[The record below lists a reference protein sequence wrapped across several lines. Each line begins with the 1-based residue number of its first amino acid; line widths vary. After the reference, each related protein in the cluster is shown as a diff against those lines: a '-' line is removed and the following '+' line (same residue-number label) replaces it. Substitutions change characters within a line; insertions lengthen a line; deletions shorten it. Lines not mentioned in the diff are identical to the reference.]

1 MTGTCRAAV
10 FLGDGTFEVRD
21 FPIPPPPPG
30 GAVLAVEAVGL
41 CGSDVAQFHGVELVP
56 GGSAFPVVPG
66 HETVGRVVKLAAD
79 ADLGVSEG
87 QRVVVDE
94 ILSVDPFR
102 LYGYSDMTG
111 DGQVGL
117 WGGYGEYMEIFAGT
131 RLLAVSDDRPAEE
144 FTLFEPLANAVN
156 WVSVAGVHEG
166 DVVVIEGPGHQ
177 GLAVLEAVLAR
188 RPAEVVVTGT
198 SDDGVR
204 LDAARAIGAR
214 HVVAVDRDDVKAVVA
229 DLTAG
234 RGADVVLRRGQRAP
248 DGADGHRPGAGQ
260 RPHPARRPQALRGHP
275 RSGQRPDRP
284 EGLADLRRLG
294 LHARVH
300 GHRRGHDRGGPGP
313 LRSRGGRGLRTGR
326 HRRGHGLAGPEP
338 SPAGTRCGSG
348 SATPPSPFACL
359 AMEARWSSA
368 QAWRAPKSSCPVVMA
383 AVKPASTFRLTPLT

>member
-1 MTGTCRAAV
+1 M
-10 FLGDGTFEVRD
+10 
-21 FPIPPPPPG
+21 
-30 GAVLAVEAVGL
+30 
-41 CGSDVAQFHGVELVP
+41 AQFHGVELVP

-234 RGADVVLRRGQRAP
+234 RGADVVFDVASVPQTVPTAIDLVRVNGRILLAGLKHFEAIPGLVSDLIVLKALQIFGGSGYTPESMGIAVAMIECGGQVRSDLVVGEVFGLDGIAEAMALLARTIPGRDAVRVGLRHVRLAQ
-248 DGADGHRPGAGQ
+248 PGAVSSSW
-260 RPHPARRPQALRGHP
+260 RREPARRPLRP
-275 RSGQRPDRP
+275 
-284 EGLADLRRLG
+284 
-294 LHARVH
+294 
-300 GHRRGHDRGGPGP
+300 
-313 LRSRGGRGLRTGR
+313 GGRRNR
-326 HRRGHGLAGPEP
+326 AG
-338 SPAGTRCGSG
+338 
-348 SATPPSPFACL
+348 
-359 AMEARWSSA
+359 RWS
-368 QAWRAPKSSCPVVMA
+368 WLP
-383 AVKPASTFRLTPLT
+383 